1 MRAIRLGCAAL
12 LLFVSGGAFGQIKSV
27 NAPDNDPA
35 GPATMARAAK
45 AYDASRT
52 EAKGLRQV
60 GWHDLA
66 ARTAYQP
73 TIKQQGGR
81 WFLYVGHH
89 GGRTVNPLNGQQE
102 ENGTSILDVT
112 NIRKPKLL
120 FHIPGDKGKEAPG
133 RETGGAQM
141 VRVCGGGELP
151 GADPAKFY
159 MLRTFGESGQ
169 QIWDVTV
176 PAKPVL
182 VWRLDGLSST
192 HKNDW
197 DCKSGIALL
206 VHTGMSDAWK
216 IQRVTHVYD
225 LSNPEKPRKI
235 REISLPEHLRSAT
248 AKDGP
253 AALHGPILGRNG
265 LDRVFFGYGT
275 NKDGAAVIL
284 DKRKMLE
291 GGPDVSA
298 DSLKQME
305 IGRLTLPSFLGAHTA
320 FPLYGLKP
328 SRFAFD
334 KFEQARNFMV
344 VVNENNTTACGES
357 RQMVYIADVTDEKH
371 PMGVASYEPDERSG
385 RFCERGGRFGAHS
398 SNESQAPAFY
408 GRLMFFSW
416 FNAGVRMLDVRDPYA
431 PKEVGYFIPARN
443 RNTDYRCDDEKQRRG
458 CVRVIQIN
466 NVEVDE
472 RGYVYAV
479 DRANSGLF
487 ILDVTGEARKIR
499 GPVVR

>member
-1 MRAIRLGCAAL
+1 MRAIHITCAAVL
-12 LLFVSGGAFGQIKSV
+12 ALSASSMLAQAKSV
-27 NAPDNDPA
+27 NAPDNDPE
-35 GPATMARAAK
+35 GPATAARAAK
-45 AYDASRT
+45 AYDATKT

-60 GWHDLA
+60 GWNDLA

-73 TIKQQGGR
+73 TIKQQGKR
-81 WFLYVGHH
+81 WILYVGHH
-89 GGRTVNPLNGQQE
+89 GGRMTNPLNGQEE

-112 NIRKPKLL
+112 DVRKPKLL

-141 VRVCGGGELP
+141 VRVCGGGELS
-151 GADPAKFY
+151 GADPQKFY

-169 QIWDVTV
+169 QIWDVTA
-176 PAKPVL
+176 PEKPKL
-182 VWRLDGLSST
+182 VWRIDGLSST

-197 DCKSGIALL
+197 DCKSGVALL
-206 VHTGMSDAWK
+206 VHTGASETWK

-225 LSNPEKPRKI
+225 LSNPEQPRKI
-235 REISLPEHLRSAT
+235 RELSLPEHLRAST
-248 AKDGP
+248 EKGGP

-284 DKRKMLE
+284 DKKKMLAGAE
-291 GGPDVSA
+291 TSA
-298 DSLKQME
+298 DALKQLE
-305 IGRLTLPSFLGAHTA
+305 VGRLTLPSFLGAHTA

-328 SRFAFD
+328 ARFSKD
-334 KFEQARNFMV
+334 SVEQARNFMV
-344 VVNENNTTACGES
+344 VVNENNTTACNEA

-371 PMGVASYEPDERSG
+371 PMGVASYEPDERAG

-398 SNESQAPAFY
+398 SNESTAPAFY

-416 FNAGVRMLDVRDPYA
+416 FNAGVRMLDMRDPYA

-443 RNTDYRCDDEKQRRG
+443 RNTDFRCDDEKQRRG
-458 CVRVIQIN
+458 CVPVIQIN

-472 RGYVYAV
+472 RGFVYAV

-487 ILDVTGEARKIR
+487 ILEVTGAARKIM
-499 GPVVR
+499 GPVVK

>member
-1 MRAIRLGCAAL
+1 MRAIRLICVGL
-12 LLFVSGGAFGQIKSV
+12 WLFGAGGAFGQIKSV
-27 NAPDNDPA
+27 NAPDDDPA

-73 TIKQQGGR
+73 TIKQQGDR

-112 NIRKPKLL
+112 NIHKPKLL

-182 VWRLDGLSST
+182 VWRVDGLAST

-197 DCKSGIALL
+197 DCNSGIALL
-206 VHTGMSDAWK
+206 VHTGMSDVWK

-235 REISLPEHLRSAT
+235 REISLPEHLRSAS

-284 DKRKMLE
+284 DKKKLLE

-334 KFEQARNFMV
+334 KSEQARNFMV

-416 FNAGVRMLDVRDPYA
+416 FNAGVRMLDVRDPYS

-443 RNTDYRCDDEKQRRG
+443 QNTDYRCDDEKKRRG

-487 ILDVTGEARKIR
+487 ILDVTGDARKIR

>member
-1 MRAIRLGCAAL
+1 MRVVRLACVAFWL
-12 LLFVSGGAFGQIKSV
+12 LSAGSAFGQIKSV
-27 NAPDNDPA
+27 NAPDNDPD
-35 GPATMARAAK
+35 GPATVARAAR
-45 AYDASRT
+45 AYDASKT
-52 EAKGLRQV
+52 DAKNLRQL

-66 ARTAYQP
+66 GRTAYQP
-73 TIKQQGGR
+73 TIKQQGKR
-81 WFLYVGHH
+81 WILYVGHH
-89 GGRTVNPLNGQQE
+89 GGRTVNPLNSQQE

-112 NIRKPKLL
+112 NIRKPRLL

-151 GADPAKFY
+151 GADASKFY

-169 QIWDVTV
+169 QIWDVTT
-176 PAKPVL
+176 PEKPVL
-182 VWRLDGLSST
+182 VWRIDGLQST

-197 DCKSGIALL
+197 DCKSGVALL
-206 VHTGMSDAWK
+206 VHTGMSDVWK

-225 LSNPEKPRKI
+225 LSNPEKPKKI
-235 REISLPEHLRSAT
+235 RELSVPEHLRSDNGT
-248 AKDGP
+248 GGP

-275 NKDGAAVIL
+275 NRDGAAVIL
-284 DKRKMLE
+284 DREKMLK
-291 GGPDVSA
+291 GGPEPTA
-298 DSLKQME
+298 ESLKQME
-305 IGRLTLPSFLGAHTA
+305 IGRLNLPSFLGAHTA

-328 SRFAFD
+328 TRFSRD
-334 KFEQARNFMV
+334 KFEQARNFIV

-371 PMGVASYEPDERSG
+371 PMGVASYEPHERAG
-385 RFCERGGRFGAHS
+385 QFCDRGGRFGAHS
-398 SNESQAPAFY
+398 SNESQAAAFY

-431 PKEVGYFIPARN
+431 PKEVGFFIPARN
-443 RNTDYRCDDEKQRRG
+443 RNTDYRCDDEKSRRG

-487 ILDVTGEARKIR
+487 TLEVTGAARKIM
-499 GPVVR
+499 GPVTK

>member
-1 MRAIRLGCAAL
+1 MHLIRLTCATLWICSAS
-12 LLFVSGGAFGQIKSV
+12 FSFAQSKSV
-27 NAPDNDPA
+27 NAPDHDPD
-35 GPATMARAAK
+35 GVATMARAAK
-45 AYDASRT
+45 AYDASKT
-52 EAKGLRQV
+52 DAKGLKQL

-73 TIKQQGGR
+73 TIKQQGKR
-81 WFLYVGHH
+81 WILYVGHH
-89 GGRTVNPLNGQQE
+89 GGRMVNPLTGVQE

-112 NIRKPKLL
+112 NVHKPKLL

-133 RETGGAQM
+133 RETGGSQM
-141 VRVCGGGELP
+141 TRVCGGGELSN
-151 GADPAKFY
+151 ADPSRFY
-159 MLRTFGESGQ
+159 MLRTFGETGQ
-169 QIWDVTV
+169 QIWDVSI
-176 PAKPVL
+176 PEKPKI
-182 VWRLDGLSST
+182 VWRIDGLQST

-206 VHTGMSDAWK
+206 VHTGLSDTWK

-235 REISLPEHLRSAT
+235 RELSLPEHLANARNA
-248 AKDGP
+248 GP

-284 DKRKMLE
+284 DKQKMLN
-291 GGPDVSA
+291 GAPGVSA
-298 DSLKQME
+298 DALTQLE

-320 FPLYGLKP
+320 FPLYGIKP
-328 SRFAFD
+328 ARFSHD
-334 KFEQARNFMV
+334 KVEQTRNFIV
-344 VVNENNTTACGES
+344 VVNENNTTTCGEA

-371 PMGVASYEPDERSG
+371 PMGVAAYEPDERSG
-385 RFCERGGRFGAHS
+385 KFCDRGGRFGAHS
-398 SNESQAPAFY
+398 SNESLAPAFY

-443 RNTDYRCDDEKQRRG
+443 RNTDVRCDDEKLRRG
-458 CVRVIQIN
+458 CVPVIQIN

-487 ILDVTGEARKIR
+487 ILQVTGAARKIM
-499 GPVVR
+499 GPVVK